1 MRLREMRREEKG
13 KGKGRKRNVKN
24 VLMLRLGNVRTEKNK
39 ILNQIQYRLMKYTN
53 TEYEMNENECENARS
68 DKRD

>member
-24 VLMLRLGNVRTEKNK
+24 VLMLRLGNVRKEKNK